1 MQLLLAQ
8 GWAVSWKC
16 SLSKRHECF
25 QGSHDSS
32 LRKFCF
38 LDIIVYSAVN
48 VMKVVGNAE
57 NYKIVATESSSA
69 TA

>member
-16 SLSKRHECF
+16 SVSKRHKCF

-32 LRKFCF
+32 LRKFSF
-38 LDIIVYSAVN
+38 LDFIVYWAVN
-48 VMKVVGNAE
+48 VTKVVGNAE
-57 NYKIVATESSSA
+57 NYKTVAA
-69 TA
+69 